1 MLALHEYPGINPGKG
16 TILDKGMVFTIEP
29 GIYIP
34 GWGGVRL
41 ENMVVVRENRAEV
54 LNSLDCTADGA

>member
-1 MLALHEYPGINPGKG
+1 
-16 TILDKGMVFTIEP
+16 DKNMVFTIEP
-29 GIYIP
+29 GIYMP

-54 LNSLDCTADGA
+54 LNHLDCVSTVMNKELKCCKSAEK